1 MVKLNKIYT
10 KIGDKGY
17 TSLPGKS
24 NIHKSHVIIDV
35 LGLLDELNS
44 VIGIFKSM
52 LKTNQMMKKEKTLII
67 QINNIQNKLFDI
79 GGEVST
85 VYYKQKVE
93 NTISQKNIEWLEIL
107 IDKYNKD
114 LSNLESFIIPGSGVI
129 SSYVHFSRSI
139 CRRLE
144 RKMSLML
151 KEKKLS
157 PKVLIFINRL
167 SDFLFVISRVISS
180 NLKEDEDLWVFL
192 KKF

>member
-1 MVKLNKIYT
+1 M
-10 KIGDKGY
+10 
-17 TSLPGKS
+17 
-24 NIHKSHVIIDV
+24 
-35 LGLLDELNS
+35 
-44 VIGIFKSM
+44 
-52 LKTNQMMKKEKTLII
+52 
-67 QINNIQNKLFDI
+67 
-79 GGEVST
+79 
-85 VYYKQKVE
+85 
-93 NTISQKNIEWLEIL
+93 

-144 RKMSLML
+144 RNMSILL

-157 PKVLIFINRL
+157 PKILIFINRL
-167 SDFLFVISRVISS
+167 SDFLFVISRVISR